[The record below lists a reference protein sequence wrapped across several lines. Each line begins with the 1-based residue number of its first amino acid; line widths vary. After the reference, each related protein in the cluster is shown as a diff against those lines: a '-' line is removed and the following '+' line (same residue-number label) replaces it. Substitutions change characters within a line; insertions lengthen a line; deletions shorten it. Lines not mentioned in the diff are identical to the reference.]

1 MRRAEL
7 IKIIN
12 QRKSLLCVGLDPDP
26 DKFPPHLKDY
36 DNPVLQFCKE
46 IIEFT
51 APYTI
56 AYKTNTA
63 FFEALGPKGW
73 ETLYEVKNLIPK
85 SHFSIADAKRGDIGN
100 TSKRYAHCFFN
111 EFDFDAVTITP
122 YMGEDSVKPFMEFN
136 GKWAIVLTL
145 TSNIGAND
153 FQQQFLK
160 SNGQRLYKNVIEKC
174 LNWGSSENTMY
185 VVGATRPEQLAE
197 IRTFAPDHFLL
208 VPGVGSQGGT
218 VKEVCQAAATSYGG
232 LFINAS
238 RSIIYA
244 GGDHNF
250 GEMAGLEAKRLQQ
263 EMSKFLPA
271 TNPTIL

>member
-1 MRRAEL
+1 MHRAEL

-26 DKFPPHLKDY
+26 DKLPPHLKDY
-36 DNPVLQFCKE
+36 DNPTLQFCKE
-46 IIEFT
+46 IIEYT
-51 APYTI
+51 APYTV
-56 AYKTNTA
+56 AYKANTA

-73 ETLYEVKNLIPK
+73 NTLYEVKNLIPK

-111 EFDFDAVTITP
+111 EFDFDAITVNP
-122 YMGEDSVKPFMEFN
+122 YMGEDSVKPFMEFD

-145 TSNIGAND
+145 TSNVGAND
-153 FQQQFLK
+153 LQQQCLE
-160 SNGQRLYKNVIEKC
+160 SNGQRLYKSVIEKC
-174 LNWGSSENTMY
+174 LKWGSLENTMF

-208 VPGVGSQGGT
+208 VPGVGSQGGK
-218 VKEVCQAAATSYGG
+218 VEEVCRAAATSCGG

-238 RSIIYA
+238 RSVIYA
-244 GGDHNF
+244 GSDLNF
-250 GEMAGLEAKRLQQ
+250 GKMAGLEARRLQQ
-263 EMSKFLPA
+263 EMSKFLPHS
-271 TNPTIL
+271 NPTIY